1 MAFVVVV
8 FDSLLR
14 VMFNDHD
21 IAIAYPLRYVVAN
34 GADKILDQ

>member
-14 VMFNDHD
+14 VMFNDHGKS
-21 IAIAYPLRYVVAN
+21 IAYLLRYVVAN
-34 GADKILDQ
+34 GTDKTLDQ

>member
-34 GADKILDQ
+34 GTDKTLEQ